1 MREGN
6 LGRLPNIAE
15 SPNITMRM
23 VVDILK
29 VIQSEKQNTE
39 VDYKKVHEKL
49 ISLDSWKVSCSLLSL
64 FRARLKMI
72 SKTLNKFIEQELSWM
87 KSDYLESIKENSI
100 QNVATLTEIKK
111 NSSNQTIFLRPD
123 DTLSFKSNLDL
134 VIYRG
139 LE

>member
-6 LGRLPNIAE
+6 LGKLPNIAE
-15 SPNITMRM
+15 SSSITMKM

-39 VDYKKVHEKL
+39 VDYKKIHEKL
-49 ISLDSWKVSCSLLSL
+49 TSLDSWKVSCSLLSL

-100 QNVATLTEIKK
+100 QNAATLTEIKK

>member
-6 LGRLPNIAE
+6 LGRLPSIAE

-100 QNVATLTEIKK
+100 QNAATLTEIKK

>member
-6 LGRLPNIAE
+6 LGRLPSIAE

-72 SKTLNKFIEQELSWM
+72 SNTLNKFIEQELSWM

-100 QNVATLTEIKK
+100 QNAATLTEIKK

>member
-6 LGRLPNIAE
+6 LGRLPSIAE

-72 SKTLNKFIEQELSWM
+72 SKTLNKFIEQELS
-87 KSDYLESIKENSI
+87 
-100 QNVATLTEIKK
+100 
-111 NSSNQTIFLRPD
+111 
-123 DTLSFKSNLDL
+123 
-134 VIYRG
+134 
-139 LE
+139 